1 MEVNPALGKD
11 RVAPQVL
18 PLLEAVRRT
27 PPGVY
32 MCMPISR
39 AQAIALLEYVRHLEE
54 EQHAHQSA
62 QS

>member
-27 PPGVY
+27 PPGIY

-39 AQAIALLEYVRHLEE
+39 AQAIVILEYIHELE
-54 EQHAHQSA
+54 EQHARQSS